1 MKPSQYHIPHN
12 LDGDVTITNDSL
24 IIGECV
30 IHDSNHLADDI
41 GYVSDIDTRSRTS
54 SISSIQSSGRG
65 SLQSDQMLW
74 SLPEDTMYLSLCETR
89 HAIGLKSLPT
99 NLDSSYDDSLDDES
113 IELESRYY
121 SISEEEIR
129 TPTDVGQDADLNK
142 TQESIRSDMT
152 AFMEDELCFST
163 IRNKAFKERRPSLLK
178 RIKNYTKN
186 RALS

>member
-1 MKPSQYHIPHN
+1 MDLTKNDDVIKDTSYVIDDVIYSQDY
-12 LDGDVTITNDSL
+12 D
-24 IIGECV
+24 
-30 IHDSNHLADDI
+30 
-41 GYVSDIDTRSRTS
+41 
-54 SISSIQSSGRG
+54 G
-65 SLQSDQMLW
+65 SLQS
-74 SLPEDTMYLSLCETR
+74 SYLEETFNV
-89 HAIGLKSLPT
+89 KSLYQTKPEVQCLNTT
-99 NLDSSYDDSLDDES
+99 NVSSVKSSHACYSPAPDSSYDDSLDDSIDDDS

-129 TPTDVGQDADLNK
+129 TPTYVGQDADLNK

-186 RALS
+186 KTQSKD